1 MARKPP
7 PSAKAQAAMKTVAEL
22 FAKHGIDA
30 TVPDVRRQIR
40 ARFPQGDIDT
50 YTAAL
55 AVLDG
60 EGEIG

>member
-1 MARKPP
+1 MGRRPS
-7 PSAKAQAAMKTVAEL
+7 PSAKAQAAMQTIADL

-40 ARFPQGDIDT
+40 ARFDQDDLST

-55 AVLDG
+55 AALDG
-60 EGEIG
+60 EGAIG